1 MPAAWCRAESA
12 TESTAFADLRAAP
25 SACLCWCRYPEGK
38 CFIRLKISTEAIKT
52 LRKKG
57 LAAMA
62 KQAGIDLNKARRCRA
77 PRSTWESTAEDGAPK
92 EMTVAVE

>member
-1 MPAAWCRAESA
+1 MLPDGSKMPPKDIC
-12 TESTAFADLRAAP
+12 AFDQTPITREIVG
-25 SACLCWCRYPEGK
+25 R
-38 CFIRLKISTEAIKT
+38 KT